1 MEPAES
7 AWPKKNAEK
16 ESSEWF
22 LNNAIEV
29 KQKKGVPRPNT
40 KSLSDDTKSVLY
52 DISDYETWQKN
63 E

>member
-22 LNNAIEV
+22 LNNAIGV
-29 KQKKGVPRPNT
+29 KT
-40 KSLSDDTKSVLY
+40 KILKLM
-52 DISDYETWQKN
+52 ISDK
-63 E
+63 